1 MTVINTNIASM
12 NAQYSLNKVNKAMED
27 TMQQLSTGKRINSA
41 ADDAA
46 GLSIASTMETQ
57 LRGINM
63 QIRNA
68 QDGISLVQT
77 VEGALEESS
86 SILQRMSEL
95 ATQASNSVFSAD
107 DRAALQSEVEQLK
120 TELDRI
126 AQDTKFNGQTILD
139 GSYAN
144 KQLNVGFGANGN
156 IGVDIGNHSAASLSA
171 AGETDAMSQLTAA
184 AASIATGLNN
194 QAVTSTTTQAAVSK
208 ADTQAVG
215 RTIAQINVGADN
227 TQAVSMANVT
237 KNVVATSTV
246 PDKVGTLAAPTMVQN
261 IGTITVGSAVN
272 NGGSTY
278 AVTNT
283 NGSEKIV
290 VSTDSAIAGTMAAT
304 KSSGANNITFATTG
318 TGSAQSIVASAADTG
333 GGGADSVFAF
343 TDGTDSVNVTFI
355 AGSTVVQSGAAL
367 ALAINSDA
375 TLSAKFTATS
385 P

>member
-237 KNVVATSTV
+237 KNLVATSTA
-246 PDKVGTLAAPTMVQN
+246 PDKVATLAAPVMVQS
-261 IGTITVGSAVN
+261 IGTITVPSGSAVN
-272 NGGSTY
+272 NTSTFAMTQTDVAGV
-278 AVTNT
+278 AVD
-283 NGSEKIV
+283 KIV
-290 VSTDSAIAGTMAAT
+290 VSGT
-304 KSSGANNITFATTG
+304 SG
-318 TGSAQSIVASAADTG
+318 
-333 GGGADSVFAF
+333 
-343 TDGTDSVNVTFI
+343 I
-355 AGSTVVQSGAAL
+355 AGSFTGTTTSGAF
-367 ALAINSDA
+367 NGGY
-375 TLSAKFTATS
+375 T
-385 P
+385 